1 MPSDPAYPATRRY
14 RGFIADTARWERFAF
29 RPDDVVISTPAK
41 CGTTWMQTIVGMLL
55 LDRVDFGA
63 PIATISP
70 WLDMLTRSDDEVFG
84 LLDAQTHRRF
94 IKTHAPLD
102 GIPRHDPVTYIAV
115 VRHPLDVALSD
126 RDHNENQRED
136 RLVELRLAASG
147 EPDPDLPVGE
157 DRPEDTGDY
166 LRWFIDNHEPPV
178 GSGPH
183 GLEDYCQQ
191 VRTYWDAREA
201 ANVHLFHYADMWAD
215 LDGEM
220 RRVAAALGVPVDET
234 PVAGVRRGGR
244 ARLDAIA
251 GGPHHPRGARG
262 YLGLARAVLPLRAA
276 LAIGRPSSAAT
287 TWRTSRSGCR
297 ISPATRRAGRR
308 AVGRARGRPDTDA
321 RWWNP
326 ADRPRWG
333 PLPGRDA
340 SGRGRPSA
348 RARPASSNARPDPAV
363 RSFTVGETSTS
374 EGPAWAPTRAPIAT
388 AESGHVVAVQLDLA
402 GVQAGPDL
410 DARAYAPPRRS
421 PCAHRVR
428 PGPVRRTWRGTRRPS
443 C

>member
-1 MPSDPAYPATRRY
+1 MMTDPACPATRRY
-14 RGFIADTARWERFAF
+14 RGFIADTARWERFVF

-55 LDRVDFGA
+55 LDRVDLGA

-70 WLDMLTRSDDEVFG
+70 WLDMLTRTDDEVFG

-102 GIPRHDPVTYIAV
+102 GIPRHDPVTYITV

-191 VRTYWDAREA
+191 VRTYWDAREVP
-201 ANVHLFHYADMWAD
+201 NVHLFHYADMWAD

-220 RRVAAALGVPVDET
+220 RRVAAA
-234 PVAGVRRGGR
+234 
-244 ARLDAIA
+244 
-251 GGPHHPRGARG
+251 
-262 YLGLARAVLPLRAA
+262 
-276 LAIGRPSSAAT
+276 
-287 TWRTSRSGCR
+287 
-297 ISPATRRAGRR
+297 
-308 AVGRARGRPDTDA
+308 
-321 RWWNP
+321 
-326 ADRPRWG
+326 
-333 PLPGRDA
+333 
-340 SGRGRPSA
+340 
-348 RARPASSNARPDPAV
+348 
-363 RSFTVGETSTS
+363 
-374 EGPAWAPTRAPIAT
+374 
-388 AESGHVVAVQLDLA
+388 
-402 GVQAGPDL
+402 
-410 DARAYAPPRRS
+410 
-421 PCAHRVR
+421 
-428 PGPVRRTWRGTRRPS
+428 
-443 C
+443 